1 MLFYSGHDNRL
12 DDDFKIVTERSIKW
26 SLSEEGV
33 ISVDPYGRVETLA
46 VGSVEVT
53 VTSNCDANVFDK
65 KKIIV
70 IDKP

>member
-1 MLFYSGHDNRL
+1 M
-12 DDDFKIVTERSIKW
+12 TERSIKW
-26 SLSEEGV
+26 SLNEEGV